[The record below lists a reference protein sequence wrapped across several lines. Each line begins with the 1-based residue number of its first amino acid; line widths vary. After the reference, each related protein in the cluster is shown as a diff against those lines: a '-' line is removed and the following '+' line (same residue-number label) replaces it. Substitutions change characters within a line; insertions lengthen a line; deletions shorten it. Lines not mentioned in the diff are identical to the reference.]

1 MKNIDYMKRAIELS
15 IQNIKNNGGPFGC
28 IIVKENKIIAEGVNR
43 VTFNNDPTAHAE
55 IIAIRNACKKLNT
68 FNLEKCEL
76 YTSCE
81 PCPMCLSAIYWSHI
95 DKIYYGNSRLDAS
108 KIGFDDDFI
117 KIVEE
122 CFKTRCPSPFIGFGH
137 SMGGCLLASYF
148 ISEKN
153 VLEKCILCAP
163 MVSVRANA
171 MSRRIVKLLGLLDNI
186 GYGSFPMQKPS
197 WDSEDGWIEEPFEE
211 NALTTD
217 RERFERSFKF
227 LKKCPELGVKGITV
241 GWLKHAL
248 NRTNQFKKIQWNIA
262 IKRPLLLLDATED
275 KLVNSHLNKELLG
288 QSDLVEIKSLKS
300 QHEIMMETDEIRDE
314 AWKSIDNF
322 LNS

>member
-1 MKNIDYMKRAIELS
+1 MKTLEHAPLIEIEGLKCPKGEAHFFNLNGDNKLRVAFWNLSSSKGTIFLQSGRTEFIEKYYEVISEFIDRGYAVAMMDWRGQGLSSRVSKNIRI
-15 IQNIKNNGGPFGC
+15 G
-28 IIVKENKIIAEGVNR
+28 
-43 VTFNNDPTAHAE
+43 
-55 IIAIRNACKKLNT
+55 
-68 FNLEKCEL
+68 
-76 YTSCE
+76 
-81 PCPMCLSAIYWSHI
+81 HI
-95 DKIYYGNSRLDAS
+95 DNFKT
-108 KIGFDDDFI
+108 FDDDFI

-122 CFKTRCPSPFIGFGH
+122 CFKTKCPSPFIGFGH

-197 WDSEDGWIEEPFEE
+197 WDSEDGWIEEPFED

>member
-1 MKNIDYMKRAIELS
+1 MKTLEHAPLIEVEGLKCPKGEAHFFNLNGDNKLRVAFWNLSSSKGTIFLQSGRTEFIEKYYEVISEFIDRGYAVAMMDWRGQGLSSRVSKNIRI
-15 IQNIKNNGGPFGC
+15 G
-28 IIVKENKIIAEGVNR
+28 
-43 VTFNNDPTAHAE
+43 
-55 IIAIRNACKKLNT
+55 
-68 FNLEKCEL
+68 
-76 YTSCE
+76 
-81 PCPMCLSAIYWSHI
+81 HI
-95 DKIYYGNSRLDAS
+95 DNFKT
-108 KIGFDDDFI
+108 FDDDFI

-153 VLEKCILCAP
+153 LLEKCILCAP

-197 WDSEDGWIEEPFEE
+197 WDSEDGWIEEPFED

>member
-1 MKNIDYMKRAIELS
+1 MKTLENAPLIEIEGLECPKGEAHFFNLNGDNKLRVAFWNLSSSKGTIFLQSGRTEFIEKYYEVISEFIDRGYAVAMMDWRGQGLSSRVSKNIRI
-15 IQNIKNNGGPFGC
+15 G
-28 IIVKENKIIAEGVNR
+28 
-43 VTFNNDPTAHAE
+43 
-55 IIAIRNACKKLNT
+55 
-68 FNLEKCEL
+68 
-76 YTSCE
+76 
-81 PCPMCLSAIYWSHI
+81 HI
-95 DKIYYGNSRLDAS
+95 DNFKT
-108 KIGFDDDFI
+108 FDDDFI

-153 VLEKCILCAP
+153 LLEKCILCAP

-197 WDSEDGWIEEPFEE
+197 WDSEDGWIEEPFED

>member
-1 MKNIDYMKRAIELS
+1 MKTLEHAPLIEIEGLKCPKGEAHFFNLDGDNKLRIAFWNLSSSKGTIFLQSGRTEFIEKYYEVISEFIDRGYAVAMMDWRGQGLSSRVSKNIRI
-15 IQNIKNNGGPFGC
+15 G
-28 IIVKENKIIAEGVNR
+28 
-43 VTFNNDPTAHAE
+43 
-55 IIAIRNACKKLNT
+55 
-68 FNLEKCEL
+68 
-76 YTSCE
+76 
-81 PCPMCLSAIYWSHI
+81 HI
-95 DKIYYGNSRLDAS
+95 DNFKT
-108 KIGFDDDFI
+108 FDDDFI

-153 VLEKCILCAP
+153 LLEKCILCAP

-197 WDSEDGWIEEPFEE
+197 WDSEDGWIEEPFED

>member
-1 MKNIDYMKRAIELS
+1 MKALEHAPLIEIEGLKCPKGEAHFFKLNGDNKLRVAFWNLSSSKGTIFLQSGRTEFIEKYYEVISEFIDRGYAVAMMDWRGQGLSSRVSKNIRI
-15 IQNIKNNGGPFGC
+15 G
-28 IIVKENKIIAEGVNR
+28 
-43 VTFNNDPTAHAE
+43 
-55 IIAIRNACKKLNT
+55 
-68 FNLEKCEL
+68 
-76 YTSCE
+76 
-81 PCPMCLSAIYWSHI
+81 HI
-95 DKIYYGNSRLDAS
+95 DNFKT
-108 KIGFDDDFI
+108 FDDDFI

-122 CFKTRCPSPFIGFGH
+122 CFKKRCPTPFIGFGH

-197 WDSEDGWIEEPFEE
+197 WDSEDGWIEEPFED

>member
-1 MKNIDYMKRAIELS
+1 MKTLEHAPLIEIEGLKCPKGEAHFFNLNGDNKLRVAFWNLSSSKGTIFLQSGRTEFIEKYYEVISEFIDRGYAVAMMDWRGQGLSSRVSKNIRI
-15 IQNIKNNGGPFGC
+15 G
-28 IIVKENKIIAEGVNR
+28 
-43 VTFNNDPTAHAE
+43 
-55 IIAIRNACKKLNT
+55 
-68 FNLEKCEL
+68 
-76 YTSCE
+76 
-81 PCPMCLSAIYWSHI
+81 HI
-95 DKIYYGNSRLDAS
+95 DNFKT
-108 KIGFDDDFI
+108 FDDDFI

-153 VLEKCILCAP
+153 LLEKCILCAP

-197 WDSEDGWIEEPFEE
+197 WDSEDGWIEEPFED

-217 RERFERSFKF
+217 RKRFERSFKF

>member
-1 MKNIDYMKRAIELS
+1 LKTLEHAPLIEIEGLKCPKGEAHFFNLNGDNKLRVAFWNLSSSKGTIFLQSGRTEFIEKYYEVISEFIDRGYAVAMMDWRGQGLSSRVSKNIRI
-15 IQNIKNNGGPFGC
+15 G
-28 IIVKENKIIAEGVNR
+28 
-43 VTFNNDPTAHAE
+43 
-55 IIAIRNACKKLNT
+55 
-68 FNLEKCEL
+68 
-76 YTSCE
+76 
-81 PCPMCLSAIYWSHI
+81 HI
-95 DKIYYGNSRLDAS
+95 DNFKT
-108 KIGFDDDFI
+108 FDDDFI

-122 CFKTRCPSPFIGFGH
+122 CFKKRCPTPFIGFGH

-197 WDSEDGWIEEPFEE
+197 WDSEDGWIEEPFED

>member
-1 MKNIDYMKRAIELS
+1 MKTLEHAPLIEIEGLKCPKGEAHFFNLNGDNKLRVAFWNLSSSKGTIFLQSGRTEFIEKYYEVISEFIDRGYAVAMMDWRGQGLSSRVSKNIRI
-15 IQNIKNNGGPFGC
+15 G
-28 IIVKENKIIAEGVNR
+28 
-43 VTFNNDPTAHAE
+43 
-55 IIAIRNACKKLNT
+55 
-68 FNLEKCEL
+68 
-76 YTSCE
+76 
-81 PCPMCLSAIYWSHI
+81 HI
-95 DKIYYGNSRLDAS
+95 DNFKT
-108 KIGFDDDFI
+108 FDDDFI

-153 VLEKCILCAP
+153 LLEKCILCAP
-163 MVSVRANA
+163 MVSVRDNA
-171 MSRRIVKLLGLLDNI
+171 TSRRIVKLLGLLDNI

-197 WDSEDGWIEEPFEE
+197 WDSEDGWIEEPFED

>member
-1 MKNIDYMKRAIELS
+1 MKTLERAPLIEIEGLKCPKGEAHFFNLNVNNKLRVAFWNLSSSKGTIFLQSGRTEFIEKYYEVISEFIDRGYAVAMMDWRGQGLSSRVSKNIRI
-15 IQNIKNNGGPFGC
+15 G
-28 IIVKENKIIAEGVNR
+28 
-43 VTFNNDPTAHAE
+43 
-55 IIAIRNACKKLNT
+55 
-68 FNLEKCEL
+68 
-76 YTSCE
+76 
-81 PCPMCLSAIYWSHI
+81 HI
-95 DKIYYGNSRLDAS
+95 DNFKT
-108 KIGFDDDFI
+108 FDDDFI

-153 VLEKCILCAP
+153 LLEKCILCAP

-197 WDSEDGWIEEPFEE
+197 WDSEDGWIEEPFED

-217 RERFERSFKF
+217 RKRFERSFKF

>member
-1 MKNIDYMKRAIELS
+1 MKTLEHAPLIEIEGLKCPKGEAHFFNLNGDNKLRVAFWNLSSSKGTIFLQSGRTEFIEKYYEVISEFIDRGYAVAMMDWRGQGLSSRVSKNIRI
-15 IQNIKNNGGPFGC
+15 G
-28 IIVKENKIIAEGVNR
+28 
-43 VTFNNDPTAHAE
+43 
-55 IIAIRNACKKLNT
+55 
-68 FNLEKCEL
+68 
-76 YTSCE
+76 
-81 PCPMCLSAIYWSHI
+81 HI
-95 DKIYYGNSRLDAS
+95 DNFKTC
-108 KIGFDDDFI
+108 DDDFI

-153 VLEKCILCAP
+153 LLEKCILCAP

-197 WDSEDGWIEEPFEE
+197 WDSEDGWIEEPFED

-262 IKRPLLLLDATED
+262 IKRPLLLLDATDD

>member
-1 MKNIDYMKRAIELS
+1 MKTLEHAPLIEIEGLKCPKGEAHFFNLNGDNKLRVAFWNLSSSKGTIFLQSGRTEFIEKYYEVISEFIDRGYAVAMMDWRGQGLSSRVSKNIRI
-15 IQNIKNNGGPFGC
+15 G
-28 IIVKENKIIAEGVNR
+28 
-43 VTFNNDPTAHAE
+43 
-55 IIAIRNACKKLNT
+55 
-68 FNLEKCEL
+68 
-76 YTSCE
+76 
-81 PCPMCLSAIYWSHI
+81 HI
-95 DKIYYGNSRLDAS
+95 DNFKT
-108 KIGFDDDFI
+108 FDDDFI

-122 CFKTRCPSPFIGFGH
+122 CFKTKCPSPFIGFGH

-153 VLEKCILCAP
+153 LLEKCILCAP

-197 WDSEDGWIEEPFEE
+197 WDSEDGWIEEPFED

>member
-1 MKNIDYMKRAIELS
+1 MKTLEHAPLIEIEGLKCPKGEAHFFNLNGDNKLRVAFWNLSSSKGTIFLQSGRTEFIEKYYEVISEFIDRGYAVAMMDWRGQGLSSRVSKNIRI
-15 IQNIKNNGGPFGC
+15 G
-28 IIVKENKIIAEGVNR
+28 
-43 VTFNNDPTAHAE
+43 
-55 IIAIRNACKKLNT
+55 
-68 FNLEKCEL
+68 
-76 YTSCE
+76 
-81 PCPMCLSAIYWSHI
+81 HI
-95 DKIYYGNSRLDAS
+95 DNFKT
-108 KIGFDDDFI
+108 FDDDFI

-122 CFKTRCPSPFIGFGH
+122 CFKKRCPTPFIGFGH

-153 VLEKCILCAP
+153 LLEKCILCAP

-197 WDSEDGWIEEPFEE
+197 WDSEDGWIEEPFED

>member
-1 MKNIDYMKRAIELS
+1 MKTLEHAPLIEIEGLECPKGEAHFFNLNGDNKLRVAFWNLSSSKGTIFLQSGRTEFIEKYYEVISEFIDRGYAVAMMDWRGQGLSSRVSKNIRI
-15 IQNIKNNGGPFGC
+15 G
-28 IIVKENKIIAEGVNR
+28 
-43 VTFNNDPTAHAE
+43 
-55 IIAIRNACKKLNT
+55 
-68 FNLEKCEL
+68 
-76 YTSCE
+76 
-81 PCPMCLSAIYWSHI
+81 HI
-95 DKIYYGNSRLDAS
+95 DNFKT
-108 KIGFDDDFI
+108 FDDDFI

-153 VLEKCILCAP
+153 LLEKCILCAP

-197 WDSEDGWIEEPFEE
+197 WDSEDGWIEEPFED

-217 RERFERSFKF
+217 RKRFERSFKF

-288 QSDLVEIKSLKS
+288 QSELVEIKSLKS

>member
-1 MKNIDYMKRAIELS
+1 MKTLEHAPLIEIEGLKCPKGEAHFFNLNGDNKLRVAFWNLSSSKGTIFLQSGRTEFIEKYYEVISEFIDRGYAVAMMDWRGQGLSSRVSKNIRI
-15 IQNIKNNGGPFGC
+15 G
-28 IIVKENKIIAEGVNR
+28 
-43 VTFNNDPTAHAE
+43 
-55 IIAIRNACKKLNT
+55 
-68 FNLEKCEL
+68 
-76 YTSCE
+76 
-81 PCPMCLSAIYWSHI
+81 HI
-95 DKIYYGNSRLDAS
+95 DNFKT
-108 KIGFDDDFI
+108 FDDDFI

-153 VLEKCILCAP
+153 LLEKCILCAP

-197 WDSEDGWIEEPFEE
+197 WDSEDGWIEEPFED

-275 KLVNSHLNKELLG
+275 KLVNSRLNKELLG

>member
-1 MKNIDYMKRAIELS
+1 
-15 IQNIKNNGGPFGC
+15 
-28 IIVKENKIIAEGVNR
+28 
-43 VTFNNDPTAHAE
+43 
-55 IIAIRNACKKLNT
+55 
-68 FNLEKCEL
+68 
-76 YTSCE
+76 
-81 PCPMCLSAIYWSHI
+81 
-95 DKIYYGNSRLDAS
+95 
-108 KIGFDDDFI
+108 
-117 KIVEE
+117 
-122 CFKTRCPSPFIGFGH
+122 
-137 SMGGCLLASYF
+137 
-148 ISEKN
+148 
-153 VLEKCILCAP
+153 
-163 MVSVRANA
+163 
-171 MSRRIVKLLGLLDNI
+171 
-186 GYGSFPMQKPS
+186 MQKPS
-197 WDSEDGWIEEPFEE
+197 WDSEDGWIEEPFED

-248 NRTNQFKKIQWNIA
+248 NRTNQFKKIKWNIA

>member
-1 MKNIDYMKRAIELS
+1 MKTLEHAPLIEIEGLKCPKGEAHFFNLNGDNKLRVAFWNLSSSKGTIFLQSGRTEFIEKYYEVISEFIDRGYAVAMMDWRGQGLSSRVSKNIRI
-15 IQNIKNNGGPFGC
+15 G
-28 IIVKENKIIAEGVNR
+28 
-43 VTFNNDPTAHAE
+43 
-55 IIAIRNACKKLNT
+55 
-68 FNLEKCEL
+68 
-76 YTSCE
+76 
-81 PCPMCLSAIYWSHI
+81 HI
-95 DKIYYGNSRLDAS
+95 DNFKT
-108 KIGFDDDFI
+108 FDDDFI

-171 MSRRIVKLLGLLDNI
+171 LSRRIVKLLGLLDNI

-197 WDSEDGWIEEPFEE
+197 WDSEDGWIEEPFED

>member
-1 MKNIDYMKRAIELS
+1 MKTLEHAPLIEIEGLKCPKGEAHFFNLNGDNKLRVAFWNLSSSKGTIFLQSGRTEFIEKYYEVISEFIDRGYAVAMMDWRGQGLSSRVSKNIRI
-15 IQNIKNNGGPFGC
+15 G
-28 IIVKENKIIAEGVNR
+28 
-43 VTFNNDPTAHAE
+43 
-55 IIAIRNACKKLNT
+55 
-68 FNLEKCEL
+68 
-76 YTSCE
+76 
-81 PCPMCLSAIYWSHI
+81 HI
-95 DKIYYGNSRLDAS
+95 DNFKT
-108 KIGFDDDFI
+108 FDDDFI

-163 MVSVRANA
+163 MVTVRANA

-197 WDSEDGWIEEPFEE
+197 WDSEDGWIEEPFED

>member
-1 MKNIDYMKRAIELS
+1 MKTLEHAPLIEIEGLKCPKGEAHFFNLNGDNKLRVAFWNLSSSKGTIFLQSGRTEFIEKYYEVISEFIDRGYAVAMMDWRGQGLSSRVSKNIRI
-15 IQNIKNNGGPFGC
+15 G
-28 IIVKENKIIAEGVNR
+28 
-43 VTFNNDPTAHAE
+43 
-55 IIAIRNACKKLNT
+55 
-68 FNLEKCEL
+68 
-76 YTSCE
+76 
-81 PCPMCLSAIYWSHI
+81 HI
-95 DKIYYGNSRLDAS
+95 DNFKT
-108 KIGFDDDFI
+108 FDDDFI

-171 MSRRIVKLLGLLDNI
+171 MSRRIVKLLGLLDYI

-197 WDSEDGWIEEPFEE
+197 WDSEDGWIEEPFED

>member
-1 MKNIDYMKRAIELS
+1 MKTLEHAPLIEIEGLKCPKGEAHFFNLNGDNKLRVAFWNLSSSKGTIFLQSGRTEFIEKYYEVISEFIDRGYAVAMMDWRGQGLSSRVSKNIRI
-15 IQNIKNNGGPFGC
+15 G
-28 IIVKENKIIAEGVNR
+28 
-43 VTFNNDPTAHAE
+43 
-55 IIAIRNACKKLNT
+55 
-68 FNLEKCEL
+68 
-76 YTSCE
+76 
-81 PCPMCLSAIYWSHI
+81 HI
-95 DKIYYGNSRLDAS
+95 DNFKT
-108 KIGFDDDFI
+108 FDDDFI

-122 CFKTRCPSPFIGFGH
+122 CFKKRCPTPFIGFGH

-153 VLEKCILCAP
+153 LLEKCILCAP

-197 WDSEDGWIEEPFEE
+197 WDSEDGWIEEPFED

-300 QHEIMMETDEIRDE
+300 QHEIMMETDEIRNE

>member
-1 MKNIDYMKRAIELS
+1 MKTLEHAPLIEIEGLKCPKGEAHFFNLNGDNKLRVAFWNLSSSKGTIFLQSGRTEFIEKYYEVISEFIDRGYAVAMMDWRGQGLSSRVSKNIRI
-15 IQNIKNNGGPFGC
+15 G
-28 IIVKENKIIAEGVNR
+28 
-43 VTFNNDPTAHAE
+43 
-55 IIAIRNACKKLNT
+55 
-68 FNLEKCEL
+68 
-76 YTSCE
+76 
-81 PCPMCLSAIYWSHI
+81 HI
-95 DKIYYGNSRLDAS
+95 DNFKT
-108 KIGFDDDFI
+108 FDDDFI

-153 VLEKCILCAP
+153 LLEKCILCAP

-197 WDSEDGWIEEPFEE
+197 WDSEDGWIEEPFED

>member
-1 MKNIDYMKRAIELS
+1 MKTLEHAPLIEIEGLECPKGEAHFFNLNGDNKLRVAFWNLSSSKGTIFLQSGRTEFIEKYYEVISEFIDRGYAVAMMDWRGQGLSSRVSKNIRI
-15 IQNIKNNGGPFGC
+15 G
-28 IIVKENKIIAEGVNR
+28 
-43 VTFNNDPTAHAE
+43 
-55 IIAIRNACKKLNT
+55 
-68 FNLEKCEL
+68 
-76 YTSCE
+76 
-81 PCPMCLSAIYWSHI
+81 HI
-95 DKIYYGNSRLDAS
+95 DNFKT
-108 KIGFDDDFI
+108 FDDDFI

-122 CFKTRCPSPFIGFGH
+122 CFKARCPSPFIGFGH

-163 MVSVRANA
+163 MVTVRANA

-197 WDSEDGWIEEPFEE
+197 WDSEDGWIEEPFED

-217 RERFERSFKF
+217 RKRFERSFKF

>member
-1 MKNIDYMKRAIELS
+1 MKTLEHAPLIEIEGLKCPKGEAHFFNLNGDNKLRVAFWNLSSSKGTIFLQSGRTEFIEKYYEVISEFIDRGYAVAMMDWRGQGLSSRVSKNIRI
-15 IQNIKNNGGPFGC
+15 G
-28 IIVKENKIIAEGVNR
+28 
-43 VTFNNDPTAHAE
+43 
-55 IIAIRNACKKLNT
+55 
-68 FNLEKCEL
+68 
-76 YTSCE
+76 
-81 PCPMCLSAIYWSHI
+81 HI
-95 DKIYYGNSRLDAS
+95 DNFKT
-108 KIGFDDDFI
+108 FDDDFI

-153 VLEKCILCAP
+153 LLEKCILCAP

-171 MSRRIVKLLGLLDNI
+171 LSRRIVKLLGLLDNI

-197 WDSEDGWIEEPFEE
+197 WDSEDGWIEEPFED

>member
-1 MKNIDYMKRAIELS
+1 MKTLEHAPLIEIEGLKCPKGEAHFFNLNGDNKLRVAFWNLSSSKGTIFLQSGRTEFIEKYYEVISEFIDRGYAVAMMDWRGQGLSSRVSKNIRI
-15 IQNIKNNGGPFGC
+15 G
-28 IIVKENKIIAEGVNR
+28 
-43 VTFNNDPTAHAE
+43 
-55 IIAIRNACKKLNT
+55 
-68 FNLEKCEL
+68 
-76 YTSCE
+76 
-81 PCPMCLSAIYWSHI
+81 HI
-95 DKIYYGNSRLDAS
+95 DNFKT
-108 KIGFDDDFI
+108 FDDDFI

-122 CFKTRCPSPFIGFGH
+122 CFKKRCPTPFIGFGH

-197 WDSEDGWIEEPFEE
+197 WDSEDGWIEEPFED

>member
-1 MKNIDYMKRAIELS
+1 LKTLEHAPLIEIEGLKCPKGEAHFFNLNGDNKLRVAFWNLSSSKGTIFLQSGRTEFIEKYYEVISEFIDRGYAVAMMDWRGQGLSSRVSKNIRI
-15 IQNIKNNGGPFGC
+15 G
-28 IIVKENKIIAEGVNR
+28 
-43 VTFNNDPTAHAE
+43 
-55 IIAIRNACKKLNT
+55 
-68 FNLEKCEL
+68 
-76 YTSCE
+76 
-81 PCPMCLSAIYWSHI
+81 HI
-95 DKIYYGNSRLDAS
+95 DNFKT
-108 KIGFDDDFI
+108 FDDDFI

-197 WDSEDGWIEEPFEE
+197 WDSEDGWIEEPFED